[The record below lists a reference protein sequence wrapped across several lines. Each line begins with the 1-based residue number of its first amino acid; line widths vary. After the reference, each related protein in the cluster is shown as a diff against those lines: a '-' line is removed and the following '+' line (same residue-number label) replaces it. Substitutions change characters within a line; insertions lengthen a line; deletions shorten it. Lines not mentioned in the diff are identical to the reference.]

1 MANFFEGIPVMNL
14 ITQWGLAVLISTQ
27 TLSLSA
33 QEASGRKPNSEQ
45 IIERLAAPVSQ
56 GKTRGWRGIT
66 VEGGE
71 AQAAAAP
78 SIDLEVNFEYASAQL
93 SPDARI
99 VLDNLGLALNHAS
112 LQSAR
117 IQLVGHSDAKGG
129 DAYNL
134 TLSRQRAQSVANYLG
149 SQHGI
154 AEKRLAVEGM
164 GRSQLAVADHPY
176 SALNRRVQV
185 INLGQP

>member
-1 MANFFEGIPVMNL
+1 MKRIA
-14 ITQWGLAVLISTQ
+14 QWGLAILVGAHA
-27 TLSLSA
+27 LSLSA
-33 QEASGRKPNSEQ
+33 QETGGRKPNSEQ
-45 IIERLAAPVSQ
+45 IVERLAAPAAQ
-56 GKTRGWRGIT
+56 GKTRGWRGVT
-66 VEGGE
+66 VENSE
-71 AQAAAAP
+71 AQAASAP

-99 VLDNLGLALNHAS
+99 VLDNLGQALNHAS

-117 IQLVGHSDAKGG
+117 IQLVGHTDAKGG

-134 TLSRQRAQSVANYLG
+134 TLSRQRAQSVANYL
-149 SQHGI
+149 SNQHGI
-154 AEKRLAVEGM
+154 TTKRLTVEGM
-164 GRSQLAVADHPY
+164 GRSQLAVADEPY

>member
-1 MANFFEGIPVMNL
+1 MKRLA
-14 ITQWGLAVLISTQ
+14 QWGFVILIGTQ

-33 QEASGRKPNSEQ
+33 QESSGRKPSSEQ
-45 IIERLAAPVSQ
+45 IVERLAAPSGV

-66 VEGGE
+66 VESGE

-99 VLDNLGLALNHAS
+99 VLDNLGQALNHAS

-117 IQLVGHSDAKGG
+117 IQLVGHTDAKGG

-154 AEKRLAVEGM
+154 AEKRLTVEGM
-164 GRSQLAVADHPY
+164 GRNRLAVADQPY

>member
-1 MANFFEGIPVMNL
+1 MKHIAQWVFAIL
-14 ITQWGLAVLISTQ
+14 IGTQAPAI
-27 TLSLSA
+27 SA
-33 QEASGRKPNSEQ
+33 QESGGRKPNSEQ
-45 IIERLAAPVSQ
+45 IVERLSVPIAQ
-56 GKTRGWRGIT
+56 GRTRGWRGVT

-71 AQAAAAP
+71 VQPAPSP

-117 IQLVGHSDAKGG
+117 IQLVGHTDAKGG

-154 AEKRLAVEGM
+154 AEKRLTVEGM
-164 GRSQLAVADHPY
+164 GRSQLAVADQPY